1 MVLYKPPGF
10 NSTILNTLLSSSSP
24 IKLLNL
30 QKIGILRPGQG
41 LTLLQ
46 NSCLGSQNKPTLTQ
60 NKFISLTYYGYNLY
74 IINLS
79 QMSALKKS
87 NETWGELFF
96 VQQSSSSQTPTGNI
110 NLFVTTNIYGA
121 QNLYL
126 DYPIDISDLHEPNLY
141 LETSVGI
148 FGLVLGC
155 LMDRIRVL

>member
-10 NSTILNTLLSSSSP
+10 NSTILNCIFVIAYKTLESLE
-24 IKLLNL
+24 NWNF
-30 QKIGILRPGQG
+30 GPGQG

-141 LETSVGI
+141 LETSVRI